1 MGPLAA
7 DAIKVFGG
15 RSWTLEGRDAS
26 KGSARKPSNMGLG
39 TRIKKKSYGNIHSIN
54 DRGIHEIQGRT
65 PLSDMLGATKAC
77 AKVIIFLLQYLDIK
91 QLTNCLTNMINSQEM
106 LGGVVP
112 NGPGTPSG
120 GQQGAVPSPGGNGG
134 GAGASSGASSAAGS
148 MPASPWSSP
157 LTGRKSLVA
166 SSAGIQ
172 GQL

>member
-1 MGPLAA
+1 
-7 DAIKVFGG
+7 
-15 RSWTLEGRDAS
+15 
-26 KGSARKPSNMGLG
+26 
-39 TRIKKKSYGNIHSIN
+39 
-54 DRGIHEIQGRT
+54 
-65 PLSDMLGATKAC
+65 
-77 AKVIIFLLQYLDIK
+77 
-91 QLTNCLTNMINSQEM
+91 M

-134 GAGASSGASSAAGS
+134 GGGAGASSGASSAAGS

-157 LTGRKSLVA
+157 LMGRKSLVA